1 MQYRTTAFLN
11 DIKKKIW
18 MKPKLKTAIEIN
30 GRYDCPVYKTSARR
44 GVLSTTGK
52 RFAKA

>member
-1 MQYRTTAFLN
+1 MCHKFSLMILKQ
-11 DIKKKIW
+11 IW

-52 RFAKA
+52 KHEIT